1 MKHLATYI
9 ALAAALTLPYSAG
22 AQTTFMPDANYGKS
36 GTIFTAFDVN
46 VYNGNATY
54 RSGVL
59 LPDGKLLLGGHT
71 QDSLQSSYIS
81 MRRGTSGAA
90 DVAYGLSGG
99 IQENLTGGKYDELCK
114 LLYDGTYTYM
124 VGTHHDSS
132 APQPYSG
139 RFGVVALHSDGTRHI
154 GFNGSSFTI
163 GEVEVAVPLGA
174 GTEGVQ
180 CTDATFNLAKD
191 KMILVGTTLDGSYA
205 STRISVS
212 GVPDFSGYG
221 SNALVIEKDS
231 SHLNYYT
238 TSVLQSA
245 NGSIYAAGYTEDPNA
260 KRKQFFVTKRL
271 SNGWADTAFH
281 HTGYAY
287 TNLDSTIGYS
297 ADMTT
302 DDLVQL
308 PNGNL
313 ILVGHQEIAIILT
326 AYDGITGD
334 PVSSFGSWHNG
345 IEVLGSM
352 LTTQMYEMAAAVD
365 ANGNINIAFGS
376 TSFYQVM
383 GPGDYPL
390 QYFFIMDGNGN
401 PDPYSGVEISRIA
414 GMGWYNGVHDLIID
428 PKDGSRYIIGATGA
442 SHTDTKASI
451 IKLLPTPVGITTP
464 SPTTSKVNVYPNP
477 ARTYI
482 TIDLHLK
489 EGNYAIYDMV
499 GRNVTPST
507 DLTGNKI
514 NISMLPIG
522 TYILKAKTTDGISS
536 TKFLKE

>member
-9 ALAAALTLPYSAG
+9 ALAATLTLPYAAS
-22 AQTTFMPDANYGKS
+22 AQTTFIPDANYGKS

-46 VYNGNATY
+46 VYNGNAAY

-99 IQENLTGGKYDELCK
+99 IQENLVGGRYDELCK
-114 LLYDGTYTYM
+114 LLHDGTYTYM
-124 VGTHHDSS
+124 IGTHHDSS
-132 APQPYSG
+132 APLPYSG
-139 RFGVVALHSDGTRHI
+139 RFGIVALRSDGTRHM
-154 GFNGSSFTI
+154 GFNGTSFTA

-174 GTEGVQ
+174 GIEGVQ
-180 CTDATFNLAKD
+180 CTDATFNLTKD

-205 STRISVS
+205 STCISVS

-245 NGSIYAAGYTEDPNA
+245 NGSIYAAGYVQDPTT
-260 KRKQFFVTKRL
+260 KGKQFFITKRL
-271 SNGWADTAFH
+271 SNGWADTTFH

-287 TNLDSTIGYS
+287 TNLSNSVGYTEN
-297 ADMTT
+297 MLT

-313 ILVGHQEIAIILT
+313 VLIGHGQI
-326 AYDGITGD
+326 DITLCCYHPATGN
-334 PVSSFGSWHNG
+334 PVSSFGSQNG
-345 IEVLGSM
+345 METLVSLATS
-352 LTTQMYEMAAAVD
+352 QVYDMAAAVD
-365 ANGNINIAFGS
+365 ANGNINIAFGRIRS
-376 TSFYQVM
+376 SIWM
-383 GPGDYPL
+383 GPGDHPE
-390 QYFFIMDGNGN
+390 QHFFEVDSNCN
-401 PDPYSGVEISRIA
+401 VSPFSFLEISRA

-442 SHTDTKASI
+442 SRADTKASI
-451 IKLLPTPVGITTP
+451 IKLLPTPVGITAA
-464 SPTTSKVNVYPNP
+464 SPTTSEVNVYPNP

-482 TIDLHLK
+482 TIDIDLK
-489 EGNYAIYDMV
+489 ESNYAIYDMV
-499 GRNVTPST
+499 GKNVTPST
-507 DLTGNKI
+507 TLTGNKI